1 MIKQKKRIIKQFIF
15 LGFFIL
21 MLVNC
26 SIQTL
31 AVRSTAGILANGF
44 EALNEENDLVF
55 AEQAIPAN
63 LKQLEA
69 LIKSDPNNKKLL
81 LMAAE
86 GYTGYALGFVEDVSP
101 ERASRFYLRARDFAL
116 TVLNRDKNFQKS
128 FDQDIIKFQEAVDK
142 LKKTDISA
150 LFWSANAWGSYVN
163 LNKTD
168 INALADLPKI
178 DVMMKHVLK
187 LDQTFYYG
195 GPHLFLG
202 TILASRPRMLGGN
215 PQKAKEHFET
225 CLSINRNAFLMA
237 KYFYAKTYAVQVQDR
252 KLFEKLLGEILTAP
266 EDILPEQRLANAI
279 AKKKAKMLLEK
290 AGDLFF

>member
-1 MIKQKKRIIKQFIF
+1 MLKQKKRIIKYPVF

-26 SIQTL
+26 SIQKL
-31 AVRSTAGILANGF
+31 AVRATGGILANGF
-44 EALNEENDLVF
+44 KALNEESDLVF
-55 AEQAIPAN
+55 AKQAIPAN

-69 LIKSDPNNKKLL
+69 LIKSDPNNKKNL

-86 GYTGYALGFVEDVSP
+86 GYTGYALGFVEDESP
-101 ERASRFYLRARDFAL
+101 QRASRFYLRARDFAL
-116 TVLNRDKNFQKS
+116 TVLNRDENFQKS
-128 FDQDIIKFQEAVDK
+128 FDLDIVQFQQAVDK

-178 DVMMKHVLK
+178 DVMMKQVLK
-187 LDQTFYYG
+187 LDETFYYG

-225 CLSINRNAFLMA
+225 CLGINRNAFLMA
-237 KYFYAKTYAVQVQDR
+237 NYFY
-252 KLFEKLLGEILTAP
+252 
-266 EDILPEQRLANAI
+266 
-279 AKKKAKMLLEK
+279 
-290 AGDLFF
+290 